1 MKKRLSL
8 LFAVAALCGTSV
20 VWSAASGGFPEA
32 PREQM
37 SNEDRAKASYNSA
50 LESLKD
56 ADAWD
61 AAAAKATGAEQ
72 QKLQKKAEGAY
83 KRARK
88 KFQDATTW
96 APQLAEA
103 WNGVGYTQRKL
114 GSYVAALSAYEQAL
128 TLKPGY
134 ADAIEYRGEAFLG
147 LNRVEDAKQ
156 AYLDLFATNR
166 TLSDRLLE
174 SMRTWITTHREAPS
188 GVDVASI
195 TELEKWINE
204 RSQIA
209 AQTASLT
216 RVGSPASW
224 H

>member
-1 MKKRLSL
+1 MKARWSVF
-8 LFAVAALCGTSV
+8 FALTALCVAPVS
-20 VWSAASGGFPEA
+20 WSAASGGFPES

-37 SNEDRAKASYNSA
+37 SNEDRGKASYNAA
-50 LESLKD
+50 LKVMKE
-56 ADAWD
+56 ADETAD
-61 AAAAKATGAEQ
+61 P
-72 QKLQKKAEGAY
+72 KKAEGLY
-83 KRARK
+83 KKARK

-134 ADAIEYRGEAFLG
+134 GEAIEYRGEAFLG
-147 LNRVEDAKQ
+147 LNRIDDAKQ
-156 AYLDLFATNR
+156 AYLDLFAANR
-166 TLSDRLLE
+166 ALSATLLD
-174 SMRTWITTHREAPS
+174 SMRTWVTTRRATPN
-188 GVDVASI
+188 GVDEAAL
-195 TELEKWINE
+195 TELEKWITE

-216 RVGSPASW
+216 RAGSPASW
-224 H
+224 QH